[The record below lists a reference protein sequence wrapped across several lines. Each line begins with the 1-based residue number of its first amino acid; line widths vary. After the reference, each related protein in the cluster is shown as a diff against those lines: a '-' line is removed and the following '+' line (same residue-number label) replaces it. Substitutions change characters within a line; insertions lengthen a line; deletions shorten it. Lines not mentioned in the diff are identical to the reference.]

1 MNETMKTRKQI
12 YHPIW
17 HRFEYI

>member
-12 YHPIW
+12 YYPIW